1 MFVVL
6 PSGRL
11 LRWERRV
18 PICNQAGTRIMNISD
33 TFGENMTRKQIVLFD
48 FLIPLVILLGFT
60 LVFWMTE
67 IDLTLQRRFFV
78 PEKGWSYADLPLC
91 RAMYDYGPFPALLL
105 SIVCLAAF
113 ITSFWKRQL
122 APYRKV
128 FLLVFLLIPYRRI
141 YLFFIL
147 LMLIGP
153 GLVVNS
159 VFKEHWGRPRPRE
172 IVQFG
177 GQKTFLKVWQKGQSG
192 NGSSFPSGH
201 ASMGF
206 FLLSP
211 YFLLRRRFK
220 KWAWTFLGLGL
231 GFGLLMGL
239 VRMMQGGHFASDV
252 LWAGGMVYLCALG
265 CLMPCV
271 YISLLSNPKNMA

>member
-105 SIVCLAAF
+105 SIVCRAAF

-159 VFKEHWGRPRPRE
+159 VFKEHWDGRVHEKSFNLEGKNPFKG
-172 IVQFG
+172 VA
-177 GQKTFLKVWQKGQSG
+177 KGQSVMDRPFRQVMPRWDFFC
-192 NGSSFPSGH
+192 SARIFCCVVVSKSGPGLFS
-201 ASMGF
+201 A
-206 FLLSP
+206 
-211 YFLLRRRFK
+211 
-220 KWAWTFLGLGL
+220 WAWGS
-231 GFGLLMGL
+231 
-239 VRMMQGGHFASDV
+239 V
-252 LWAGGMVYLCALG
+252 C
-265 CLMPCV
+265 
-271 YISLLSNPKNMA
+271 